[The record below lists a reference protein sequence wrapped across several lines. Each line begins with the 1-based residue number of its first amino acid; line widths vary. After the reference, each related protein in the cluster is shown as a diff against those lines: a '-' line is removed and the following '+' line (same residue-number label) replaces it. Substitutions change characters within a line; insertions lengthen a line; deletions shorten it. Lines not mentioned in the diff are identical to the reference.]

1 MKYRVWIRGK
11 KKYVS
16 LFPITLRHK
25 AFYMEPD
32 LSRLENYCIWFLRSI
47 ICFPLSEGAKPE
59 SQLMIYLQPYI
70 LAVKT
75 VSSWPALRCT
85 PIRIRMFRLWKRF
98 RVKSFLF
105 QLCQFYRA
113 GVFSPLLLS
122 AGAGLWCYLSL
133 LLFHSDYY
141 NLWPSLQ
148 TPSSPPQMFDFNL
161 LLGKNLWEWP
171 PSWDS
176 EV

>member
-1 MKYRVWIRGK
+1 MKYHFWIWGK
-11 KKYVS
+11 YGVKKMCF
-16 LFPITLRHK
+16 LFQIMLRLT
-25 AFYMEPD
+25 AFYIKPD
-32 LSRLENYCIWFLRSI
+32 LSRWENYCKKYFRSI
-47 ICFPLSEGAKPE
+47 ICFPLSVGAKPE
-59 SQLMIYLQPYI
+59 SQLMIYLHPYI

-85 PIRIRMFRLWKRF
+85 PIRIRMFRLWKWL

-113 GVFSPLLLS
+113 VFSTSVVGRRRSLMLLIFAVVS
-122 AGAGLWCYLSL
+122 HC
-133 LLFHSDYY
+133 DYY

-161 LLGKNLWEWP
+161 LVGKNLWE
-171 PSWDS
+171 
-176 EV
+176 